1 MKTTFKTI
9 ALAIALTA
17 SFAFN
22 TYAEDKETKK
32 VTGFGTGIFVAKN
45 HKVFVSVD
53 KYNDSNAIVILSDH
67 QGNAIYREVFNKK
80 VNKFRKVLDINAL
93 PVGDYTIEVFSNGEK
108 VTKSIEVTEKR
119 AQREISL
126 K

>member
-80 VNKFRKVLDINAL
+80 VNRFRKVLDINAL

-108 VTKSIEVTEKR
+108 VTKSLEVTEKR
-119 AQREISL
+119 TQREISL